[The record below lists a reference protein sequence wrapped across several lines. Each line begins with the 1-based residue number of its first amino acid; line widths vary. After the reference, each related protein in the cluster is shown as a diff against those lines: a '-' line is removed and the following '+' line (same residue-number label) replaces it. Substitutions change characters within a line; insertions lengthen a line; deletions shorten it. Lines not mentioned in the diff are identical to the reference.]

1 MKGGKP
7 LDNSTSPLVST
18 PTLLTILNTRTDEN
32 TNSVQPELLHLEEVD
47 IIHESPDREEEQ
59 TSVSTCQEVQL
70 EHPDHAKPITIRN
83 KNSQKLPKL
92 SHQNK

>member
-47 IIHESPDREEEQ
+47 IIHEPPDREEEQ